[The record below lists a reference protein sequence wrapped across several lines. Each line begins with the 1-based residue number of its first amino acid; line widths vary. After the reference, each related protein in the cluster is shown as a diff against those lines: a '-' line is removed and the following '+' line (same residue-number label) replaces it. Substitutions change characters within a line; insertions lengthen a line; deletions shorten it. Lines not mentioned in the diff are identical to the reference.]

1 MLATIEEIK
10 KQGFSGFKSVE
21 EIRNNTSIIPK
32 SKGVYL
38 VLHPN
43 YQKVDFLDIGTGGF
57 FKGKNPNVTLE
68 NLKNNWVINSH
79 IVYIGQAGGNGSAN
93 TLNKRIIQYINFGN
107 GKNVGH
113 YGGRFIWQIKD
124 NSKLIF
130 AWKELPNEN
139 PSDVEKQLLSNY
151 LNYYSMLP
159 FANLKM

>member
-10 KQGFSGFKSVE
+10 KQGFVGFKSVE
-21 EIRNNTSIIPK
+21 DIRENSGTIPK
-32 SKGVYL
+32 SKGVYV

-68 NLKNNWVINSH
+68 DLKNNWVMNSH
-79 IVYIGQAGGNGSAN
+79 LIYIGQAGGNGSAN
-93 TLNKRIIQYINFGN
+93 TLNKRIRQYINFGN

-124 NSKLIF
+124 NHQLIF
-130 AWKELPNEN
+130 AWKEVPNDN
-139 PSDVEKQLLSNY
+139 PSVIEKQLLMDYINHY
-151 LNYYSMLP
+151 RMFP